1 MEQFKLK
8 TIEEFDNEFV
18 AKIRAEKAAE
28 KNSVIPEI
36 SKEEPAVVFAETQ
49 PAKYFNKSDDN
60 AQFDPKPVETA
71 VKPRPLTPI
80 GQNPVSYAPVVPEA
94 KEEKDEDPGESLDF
108 SDGNYGE
115 VYVESDE
122 PKKKSRGNLAVKII
136 SIVLLCATVLT
147 FVFGCFIS
155 VFLDN
160 NGTSLGNV
168 CFNTM
173 SQDIENLGVSKG
185 DLIISSKPE
194 SPFDYQAGDLI
205 SVPATNSTGCDINS
219 VDSVSQL
226 TLDTANINATAVSN
240 GYGYST
246 SITSSECYGVVSFY
260 VPILGGLLNFAME
273 NVVLVCVL
281 FVLLSALWCLILVM
295 AERKPKR
302 YENN

>member
-8 TIEEFDNEFV
+8 SIEEFDNEFI
-18 AKIRAEKAAE
+18 AKIKAEKAAE
-28 KNSVIPEI
+28 KNSIIPEI
-36 SKEEPAVVFAETQ
+36 SKEEPAVVSAETQ
-49 PAKYFNKSDDN
+49 PTKYFNKSESV
-60 AQFDPKPVETA
+60 AVFEPKPAETE

-80 GQNPVSYAPVVPEA
+80 GQNPISYAPVAPVT
-94 KEEKDEDPGESLDF
+94 KEEPEENPGESLDF

-115 VYVESDE
+115 VYVEPDE
-122 PKKKSRGNLAVKII
+122 PKKKSNGNLAVKII
-136 SIVLLCATVLT
+136 SIALLCATVLT

-160 NGTSLGNV
+160 NGTSLGNT

-185 DLIISSKPE
+185 DLIISTRPD

-205 SVPATNSTGCDINS
+205 AVPATDSTGCDINS
-219 VDSVSQL
+219 VNSVTQL
-226 TLDTANINATAVSN
+226 TLDTASINATAASN
-240 GYGYST
+240 GYGYQNT
-246 SITSSECYGVVSFY
+246 VSSDSCYGVVSFY
-260 VPILGGLLNFAME
+260 VPVLGGLLNFAME

-295 AERKPKR
+295 AERKPKK
-302 YENN
+302 NN